1 MKKLLINAAKG
12 LIGITAS
19 SIITALITGQPL
31 TGLTK
36 VRGLYQTFIQSSVPA
51 WAFALVFLFAL
62 FGIYYAL
69 THLPKS
75 RAKGKVHFISDAY
88 NTTWSKT
95 TDEHMDVRLSGTFTY
110 DGPGELIILKA
121 FLQGTHPTTDI
132 MATVDAADG
141 SGRSETVPQLWLEAG
156 VALRAFIWMRL
167 KPVVG
172 TPGKPLRRKVVFR
185 DKFTR
190 DFVIGPIDFP
200 CIGK

>member
-12 LIGITAS
+12 LIGIIAS

-110 DGPGELIILKA
+110 DGPGELIILKVCEN
-121 FLQGTHPTTDI
+121 HS
-132 MATVDAADG
+132 V
-141 SGRSETVPQLWLEAG
+141 
-156 VALRAFIWMRL
+156 
-167 KPVVG
+167 
-172 TPGKPLRRKVVFR
+172 R
-185 DKFTR
+185 DN
-190 DFVIGPIDFP
+190 
-200 CIGK
+200 